1 MSSARHA
8 RALLY
13 AAFVAFATAGNA
25 RADDTPVA
33 AQNEPSHHNKFEN
46 AVVRILDV
54 EVPPGKA
61 TQFHTHSVDYPYLMI
76 YDAALK
82 NELPG
87 KEPTD
92 LPIKAG
98 LIGYYKAS
106 QGAYTHRFVNAG
118 TSSFRA
124 IGIELL
130 GNRLAPEDT
139 PILPAGA
146 GFEKVLDNERV
157 RAYRIGLT
165 PGATAGPATMAG
177 PSVLVAMGEG
187 SLERIVG
194 DHAVERI
201 ELTPARFEWQGGPTT
216 WMLKNAG
223 ERRLDLVWFEI
234 K

>member
-118 TSSFRA
+118 TSPFRA
-124 IGIELL
+124 IGIV
-130 GNRLAPEDT
+130 APRVRRSLRRGGAGRWT
-139 PILPAGA
+139 RSARSRCRRSPVWRSPAGH
-146 GFEKVLDNERV
+146 GRGSQ
-157 RAYRIGLT
+157 GLQA
-165 PGATAGPATMAG
+165 P
-177 PSVLVAMGEG
+177 LYQC
-187 SLERIVG
+187 LR
-194 DHAVERI
+194 H
-201 ELTPARFEWQGGPTT
+201 Q
-216 WMLKNAG
+216 
-223 ERRLDLVWFEI
+223 
-234 K
+234 